1 MGKIKSLVL
10 LSGGL
15 DSILAAKILIEQG
28 IRVVGL
34 SFKSYFFGADF
45 AKKAAKDLKIP
56 LKVIDFSKEH
66 LEIVKKPKYNYGKGM
81 NPCIDCHILMLKKA
95 KYILEKGKFDF
106 AATGEVLG
114 ERPMSQNKRALK
126 LVEKESSLKGFLLRP
141 LSAKLLGKTI
151 PEEKGWIDREKLFD
165 ISGRSRKRQI
175 TLAKKWKIEEYPT
188 PAGGCLLCDLEF
200 SKRLRELFERYPKF
214 KGQDIELLKIGRH
227 FWFSKSL
234 KDKQKKKNKVK
245 KVKIVVGRNQTEN
258 LKLNKLVKK
267 GDVLIELKELSG
279 PTTLVRNY
287 GRGKISYE
295 VLDQAKAKTKHY
307 STKARK
313 KKEVKFNITLKI

>member
-1 MGKIKSLVL
+1 MRKIKALVL

-15 DSILAAKILIEQG
+15 DSILAAKILMEQG

-34 SFKSYFFGADF
+34 TFRSYFFGADF

-56 LKVIDFSKEH
+56 LKIIDFSKEH

-114 ERPMSQNKRALK
+114 ERPMSQNPKALK
-126 LVEKESSLKGFLLRP
+126 LVEKASSLTGYLLRP
-141 LSAKLLGKTI
+141 LSAKFLEKTI
-151 PEEKGWIDREKLFD
+151 PEEKGWIDREKLFN

-175 TLAKKWKIEEYPT
+175 ILAKKWKIKEYPT

-214 KGQDIELLKIGRH
+214 KGQDIELLKAGRH

-234 KDKQKKKNKVK
+234 KDKQN
-245 KVKIVVGRNQTEN
+245 KVKIVVGRKHTEN
-258 LKLNKLVKK
+258 LKLKKLAKR
-267 GDVLIELKELSG
+267 GDILIELKELSG

-295 VLDQAKAKTKHY
+295 ILEQAKAKTKHY

-313 KKEVKFNITLKI
+313 KKEVKFNVIKI

>member
-1 MGKIKSLVL
+1 MGKIKALVL

-234 KDKQKKKNKVK
+234 KDKQKK
-245 KVKIVVGRNQTEN
+245 VKIVVGRNHTEN
-258 LKLNKLVKK
+258 LKLKKLAQK
-267 GDVLIELKELSG
+267 GDILIELKELSG

-295 VLDQAKAKTKHY
+295 ILEQAGTKTKYY

-313 KKEVKFNITLKI
+313 KKEVKFNVIRI

>member
-1 MGKIKSLVL
+1 MRKIKALVL

-15 DSILAAKILIEQG
+15 DSILAAKILIEEG
-28 IRVVGL
+28 VRVVGL
-34 SFKSYFFGADF
+34 TFKSYFFGADF

-56 LKVIDFSKEH
+56 LKIIDFSKEH

-106 AATGEVLG
+106 VATGEVLG

-141 LSAKLLGKTI
+141 LSAKLLRKTI

-175 TLAKKWKIEEYPT
+175 TLAKKWKIKEYPS
-188 PAGGCLLCDLEF
+188 PAGGCLLCDLGF

-214 KGQDIELLKIGRH
+214 KGQDIELLKVGRH

-234 KDKQKKKNKVK
+234 KDKQKK
-245 KVKIVVGRNQTEN
+245 VKIVVGRNHTEN
-258 LKLNKLVKK
+258 LKLKKLAQK
-267 GDVLIELKELSG
+267 GDILIELKELSG

-295 VLDQAKAKTKHY
+295 VLEQAKAKTKHY

-313 KKEVKFNITLKI
+313 KKEVKFNVISLTFEI